1 MNATT
6 SLVLMMAGAYLIG
19 AIPFG
24 LLIGLTQGVDVRTA
38 GSRNIGATNVGR
50 VLGRRFG
57 VLAFVLDVLKGLLT
71 TALAGWALVELGGQA
86 GPPEQVR
93 YLCWL
98 TIGVICILGHN
109 FPIYLAFNGGKGV
122 ATSLG
127 VALGVYP
134 HLTFPA
140 LAAFVIWGVVV
151 AVSRYISLGSIAAG
165 ITFPIL
171 FVAAARYRGLSVT
184 TDGWPLLLLSLLMS
198 LLVLVRHLGNIRR
211 LAAGTEPK
219 LGAGQV
225 QQAG

>member
-6 SLVLMMAGAYLIG
+6 ALVLLITGAYLIG

-24 LLIGLTQGVDVRTA
+24 LLIGLTQGIDVRTA
-38 GSRNIGATNVGR
+38 GSRNIGASNVGR
-50 VLGRRFG
+50 LLGRRFG
-57 VLAFVLDVLKGLLT
+57 VLVFVLDVLKGLVP

-86 GPPEQVR
+86 GPPEQLR

-98 TIGVICILGHN
+98 TIGVVCILGHN
-109 FPIYLAFNGGKGV
+109 YPIYLAFNGGKGV

-134 HLTFPA
+134 HLTIPA
-140 LAAFVIWGVVV
+140 LAAFVIWAVVV

-165 ITFPIL
+165 IAFPIL
-171 FVAAARYRGLSVT
+171 FLAAASYRGLSVT
-184 TDGWPLLLLSLLMS
+184 ADGWPLLVFSLLMS
-198 LLVLVRHLGNIRR
+198 LLVVVRHLGNIRR

-219 LGAGQV
+219 LGGGQV
-225 QQAG
+225 QQAS